1 MNHLEFLL
9 EQLAALLED
18 QSQPWALVGGLAV
31 SVRTEPRFTRDIDFA
46 VAVADDTEAEALV
59 FSLGAAGFRAL
70 ATVEQQ
76 ETHRLATARMAPSGD
91 QPQGL
96 MLDLLFASSGIEA
109 EVCAEAER
117 LEVFPDVR
125 VPVAQLHHLMALKVL
140 ARDDQTRP
148 QDAADLRQLIASAQA
163 PDLEA
168 ACDAVRLIEARG
180 FNRSRN
186 LVEALMNAWREF
198 RPAGA

>member
-1 MNHLEFLL
+1 MNHLEILL
-9 EQLAALLED
+9 RQLAALLGD
-18 QSQPWALVGGLAV
+18 QNQPWALVGGLAV
-31 SVRTEPRFTRDIDFA
+31 SVRTEPRFTRDLDFA
-46 VAVADDTEAEALV
+46 VAVADDSEAESLV
-59 FSLGAAGFRAL
+59 FSLQAAGLRAL
-70 ATVEQQ
+70 ATVEQE
-76 ETHRLATARMAPSGD
+76 ETHRLSTARLAPSGN

-117 LEVFPDVR
+117 LEVFPDLCI
-125 VPVAQLHHLMALKVL
+125 PVAQLHHLIALKVL

-148 QDAADLRQLIASAQA
+148 QDAADLRQLISSAQA
-163 PDLEA
+163 SDLDDA
-168 ACDAVRLIEARG
+168 RDAVHLIEARG

-186 LVEALMNAWREF
+186 LVEALMNTWREF